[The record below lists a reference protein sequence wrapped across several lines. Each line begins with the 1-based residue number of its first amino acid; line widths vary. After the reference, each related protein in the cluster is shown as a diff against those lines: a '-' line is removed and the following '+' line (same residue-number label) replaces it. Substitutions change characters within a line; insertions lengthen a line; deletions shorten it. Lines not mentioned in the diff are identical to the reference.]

1 MFLFLLFSLLAVKLR
16 WGQRG
21 ILAVPLLLWVSLYR
35 IFYMGRVFNF
45 LGMWVEQS
53 DISLALTIFTTQFLH
68 LLCFGGRARDS
79 SAPDPS
85 QPCSSCSQCML
96 GSCPAVQRCRVAQLS
111 PSQPAWSP
119 LDPPARSSLTF
130 PACCHLQS
138 SQSPFAVLLFCQA
151 SRCAP
156 STAAGTVPAPP
167 VAHAPGV
174 GALHLGY

>member
-1 MFLFLLFSLLAVKLR
+1 MSGASEPRNFLFLLFSLLVVKLR

-53 DISLALTIFTTQFLH
+53 DISLALVIFTTQFLH
-68 LLCFGGRARDS
+68 LLCFGDQAQDS
-79 SAPDPS
+79 SAPDSS

-96 GSCPAVQRCRVAQLS
+96 CSCPAVQRCRVAQLS

-119 LDPPARSSLTF
+119 LDPPACSSLTF
-130 PACCHLQS
+130 PAWCHLQS
-138 SQSPFAVLLFCQA
+138 SQSPYAVFLFCQT
-151 SRCAP
+151 S
-156 STAAGTVPAPP
+156 
-167 VAHAPGV
+167 
-174 GALHLGY
+174 